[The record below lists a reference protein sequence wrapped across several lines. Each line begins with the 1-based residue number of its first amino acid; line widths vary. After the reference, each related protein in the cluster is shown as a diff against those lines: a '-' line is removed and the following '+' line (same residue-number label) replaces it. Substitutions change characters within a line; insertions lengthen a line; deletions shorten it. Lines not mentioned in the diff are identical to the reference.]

1 MSELDKDIILKQVQG
16 IYENIDLVNGSFD
29 FIEILEIIISD
40 GTVDTKLNQQT
51 LQTLPVSNWNQMR
64 SRLIDI
70 YGVDVDRNW
79 FSKLEVIEYEEKKEI
94 SVKAPSVFVKDWI
107 IQNYWNLIEELANKG
122 QQKISFC

>member
-1 MSELDKDIILKQVQG
+1 
-16 IYENIDLVNGSFD
+16 
-29 FIEILEIIISD
+29 
-40 GTVDTKLNQQT
+40 
-51 LQTLPVSNWNQMR
+51 MR